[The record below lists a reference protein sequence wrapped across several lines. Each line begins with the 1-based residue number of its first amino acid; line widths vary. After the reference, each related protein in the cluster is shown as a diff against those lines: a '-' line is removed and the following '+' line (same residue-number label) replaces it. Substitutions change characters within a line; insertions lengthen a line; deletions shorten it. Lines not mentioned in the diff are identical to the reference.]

1 MHLHKSTYYEQ
12 NGNHINFVDNF
23 VSNLFENSF
32 TKPLKSCELITINKT
47 NKTINDKIKID
58 KNDVINSD
66 IIRKINVKKIEPY
79 NNTNILNKPFKE
91 SFPSKR
97 KIKSSL
103 KFKNILSNYYNILN
117 EDKKKEKRNDLKF
130 GHKYKAG
137 VVLSK
142 RSHNIENFEE
152 ERILK
157 KIKNINNNKNFNLFN
172 FFKKIKK
179 VSETLL
185 KTNQICNS
193 DSNYEG
199 EKTQSECIE
208 YSSNELC
215 CNQNENKF
223 FYDDIIICNVKNK
236 RNKRKNVRLLGAEK
250 RKRNISGKKNCLFL
264 YPYNQMNITP
274 SKIVNLQNKYVYTI
288 PISYVNYSYI
298 SNTSITSYFKNNCKN
313 VKLHNLCRSFV
324 KPNNVI
330 KKHIKKKL
338 KFNKVKNYYNKD
350 NIDEKDFSQKKD
362 ANNIKNVCEY
372 RKYEIP
378 QLKNISN
385 NVYSFQ
391 SYFVNNCFNEKNK
404 KFQILEKKCNPNI
417 VVIKY
422 DNKNRKPKIYW
433 VQRIFFKG
441 WEKKN
446 YNKIQKYEQNI
457 RLCCISGLREKC
469 RNGIIYQIVKNKCT
483 YTIEE
488 INQGRM
494 KMDMFEKV
502 AHNNISKKNYYQNKE
517 RQNMSNIQ
525 KNMQIFHHEIP
536 IDNTYR
542 HINQHIPDK
551 NSYKQKNEHQF
562 VIVKDKF
569 KYGTTNNKQQNID
582 FNELN
587 NASTYSGNQIMY
599 YYSKKNDTHIN
610 YIIKNNIY
618 NQNNNVQN
626 QISSRDCR
634 IFENRQ
640 EHNESCFN
648 IFNNPSEGV
657 ENKKCNEI
665 LEYNDKTIK
674 KENNY
679 SYNEFKKKKYLIEW
693 YPGFNVP
700 IGTYGRAIL
709 RKALHQKRMTNIKKY
724 DELLSSNNL
733 FPTSRSTFGDM
744 KIRDLY
750 RAAYILDVWD
760 IAEKYCLLA
769 CERNGYKREWISML
783 KQNNK
788 KITIKALKEIRN
800 KHIAKNKQSKTLNRK
815 MEKERKTNEQGN
827 NKNAKPKESYHIYN
841 SLTHTNNL
849 LNTKKENIDSA
860 ISNYICMSNNIDN
873 KMNKVKNIPV
883 QFSREN
889 CENKCSTSYNMDI
902 IKNEYIK
909 QNIMQNEKK
918 NNLISVVCSSNIQE
932 GKKTENNHQSIIN
945 NSSVLLSQ
953 KIEQINNNINMYI
966 HKRNDD
972 DIKKHDHISKNFIN
986 ILPNKTNH
994 KKNNQMMDNQFITLV
1009 MQNKICQINYNPN
1022 INSLNTKNIYSQ
1034 KYQKKSMQKDELKN
1048 VDARII
1054 PSNIIYDKNHR
1065 YYYYMNGA
1073 ESENYGMRQ
1082 LIYQTKT
1089 QINKYGIHDNCKM
1102 RSENFNS
1109 AFNMPVLFNSLNN
1122 DCYNSVQAYAK
1133 ITNPSKNMNPNICNT
1148 INDRNNNNINKLNNH
1163 NQTEFQINTYDNK
1176 SCNGQNNIMYHKN
1189 GKEYFNM
1196 DIQSKYI

>member
-1 MHLHKSTYYEQ
+1 MHLNKSPYYEQ

-23 VSNLFENSF
+23 VSNLFENTF
-32 TKPLKSCELITINKT
+32 TKPSKSCELITINKS
-47 NKTINDKIKID
+47 NKTINDKIKIE

-66 IIRKINVKKIEPY
+66 IIRKINVKKLEPY
-79 NNTNILNKPFKE
+79 NNTNILSKPFEE
-91 SFPSKR
+91 SFTPKR

-130 GHKYKAG
+130 GHKYKSG

-142 RSHNIENFEE
+142 QSHNIENVEE

-179 VSETLL
+179 VSETIL
-185 KTNQICNS
+185 KTNQICHSN
-193 DSNYEG
+193 SNYEE

-208 YSSNELC
+208 YISTKLY

-236 RNKRKNVRLLGAEK
+236 RKNVRLLGYEK
-250 RKRNISGKKNCLFL
+250 RKLNISGKKNSLFL
-264 YPYNQMNITP
+264 YPYNQINITP
-274 SKIVNLQNKYVYTI
+274 SKIINLQNKCVYTI
-288 PISYVNYSYI
+288 PLSYVNYSYI
-298 SNTSITSYFKNNCKN
+298 SNISITSYFKNSCKN
-313 VKLHNLCRSFV
+313 AKLHNLCRNFV
-324 KPNNVI
+324 KSNNVI
-330 KKHIKKKL
+330 KNHIKKRL
-338 KFNKVKNYYNKD
+338 KFNKVKNYYSKD
-350 NIDEKDFSQKKD
+350 NIDEKDFPQKND
-362 ANNIKNVCEY
+362 ASNIKNVCEY

-378 QLKNISN
+378 QMKNIAN

-417 VVIKY
+417 VIIKH

-433 VQRIFFKG
+433 VQRTFFKG

-488 INQGRM
+488 INRGRM

-502 AHNNISKKNYYQNKE
+502 THNNIRKE

-525 KNMQIFHHEIP
+525 KNMQIFHHEIT
-536 IDNTYR
+536 IDNTDKD
-542 HINQHIPDK
+542 INQYISDK
-551 NSYKQKNEHQF
+551 NGYKQKNEHPL
-562 VIVKDKF
+562 VIAKDKF
-569 KYGTTNNKQQNID
+569 KYGKPNNKQQNID

-599 YYSKKNDTHIN
+599 YYSKKNDTHLN
-610 YIIKNNIY
+610 YIIKNN
-618 NQNNNVQN
+618 NAQN

-634 IFENRQ
+634 IFENGQ
-640 EHNESCFN
+640 
-648 IFNNPSEGV
+648 
-657 ENKKCNEI
+657 KCNEI
-665 LEYNDKTIK
+665 LEYNDKEIK
-674 KENNY
+674 KVNNY
-679 SYNEFKKKKYLIEW
+679 SHNEFKKKKYLIEW

-709 RKALHQKRMTNIKKY
+709 RKALHQKRMTNIKKC

-800 KHIAKNKQSKTLNRK
+800 KHIAKNKQSKSLNRK

-827 NKNAKPKESYHIYN
+827 SKNVKLKESYHIYN

-849 LNTKKENIDSA
+849 LMTKKENIDSV
-860 ISNYICMSNNIDN
+860 ISNYICMPNNIDN
-873 KMNKVKNIPV
+873 KMNKVKNFPV

-889 CENKCSTSYNMDI
+889 KCSTSYKMDI
-902 IKNEYIK
+902 IKSQYIK
-909 QNIMQNEKK
+909 QNIMENEKK

-932 GKKTENNHQSIIN
+932 GKKTENNHQSIIT

-953 KIEQINNNINMYI
+953 KIEQINNNFNMDI
-966 HKRNDD
+966 HKRNNE
-972 DIKKHDHISKNFIN
+972 DIKKDYQISKNFIN
-986 ILPNKTNH
+986 ILPNKINH
-994 KKNNQMMDNQFITLV
+994 KKNNHMMDNQFITLV
-1009 MQNKICQINYNPN
+1009 MQNKVCQINYNAD

-1034 KYQKKSMQKDELKN
+1034 KYQKKCIQKDELKN
-1048 VDARII
+1048 VDPRII

-1065 YYYYMNGA
+1065 YYYYYMNGTEC
-1073 ESENYGMRQ
+1073 ESYGMKQ
-1082 LIYQTKT
+1082 LIYQAKT

-1109 AFNMPVLFNSLNN
+1109 AFNMPPPFSSPNN
-1122 DCYNSVQAYAK
+1122 DCYTSVQAYAK
-1133 ITNPSKNMNPNICNT
+1133 IANPFKNMNPNICNT
-1148 INDRNNNNINKLNNH
+1148 INDRNNH
-1163 NQTEFQINTYDNK
+1163 NQTEFQINAYNTK
-1176 SCNGQNNIMYHKN
+1176 SCNDQNNIVYHKTW
-1189 GKEYFNM
+1189 KEYFNT